1 MIKAPLCISGKV
13 KTFRCILDFLI
24 PFFLTL
30 CDHVFLFISRL
41 LLCVFVFVCRV
52 LGHHLSRALSLAKTL
67 RAYDGVVVAE
77 LSRRA
82 EMKAR
87 QEEDME
93 TNCAV
98 CQDGE
103 VGVMQQ
109 IVFCEYCNVAVH
121 QQVLCVCVCC
131 VCLHKCG
138 VLEKKKNEKR
148 GWSHEIVF
156 K

>member
-1 MIKAPLCISGKV
+1 V
-13 KTFRCILDFLI
+13 LD
-24 PFFLTL
+24 
-30 CDHVFLFISRL
+30 
-41 LLCVFVFVCRV
+41 
-52 LGHHLSRALSLAKTL
+52 HHLPRALSLAKTL
-67 RAYDGVVVAE
+67 RVYDEVVVAE

-121 QQVLCVCVCC
+121 QQVSCVCVCY
-131 VCLHKCG
+131 VCLHKCS
-138 VLEKKKNEKR
+138 VLEKKRMKR
-148 GWSHEIVF
+148 GGGLM